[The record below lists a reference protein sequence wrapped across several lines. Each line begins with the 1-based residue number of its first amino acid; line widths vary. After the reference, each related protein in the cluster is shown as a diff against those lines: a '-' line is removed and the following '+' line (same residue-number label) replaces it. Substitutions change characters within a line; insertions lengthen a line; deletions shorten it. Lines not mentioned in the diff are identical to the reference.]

1 MGREIPNQPEDPA
14 KNLVNLVNYLMP
26 PFQLGNQ
33 PGDAERYDHKGN
45 LLIIKEEPRTS
56 SSESDENTIIE
67 INPQGTANPVPA
79 SQEAGKKPGG
89 EGTRIPVLCAKCSAE
104 EKEDEEPVPS
114 TSKNIKKQSST
125 DATIGPFP
133 GRIEIDGLA
142 MAQFFARFFKE
153 YDLTIA
159 PKTGKIAGVWYPD
172 GQKAPEDQVPETTDP
187 STNGATQDLTRKG
200 KGSDT
205 HASQQDLD
213 QQAKQLQILQ
223 GMAQSRRA
231 QEESKIV
238 SHEQDEQEPEITDPD
253 PLDRTIHCVENII
266 QMLDDHIAVSPN
278 PAQASSEKETDSGL
292 EEPLTHEQE
301 NKDDSDSENGII
313 DVVATLASDTENQE
327 IEVVATSSSDPD
339 EINIV
344 DPTNTETCP
353 EAGAQ
358 TPTSNRGSE
367 TTKENN
373 NNQEEEKA
381 TLELPT
387 NWQLPS
393 QTPRKQLLLHRV
405 PISFPVPSN
414 LMESMDSLMFIQEA
428 LLSLVEDLPGDAL
441 VDATPLHRVNSY
453 QAKTAVILTFDAE
466 QTRE

>member
-1 MGREIPNQPEDPA
+1 MAI
-14 KNLVNLVNYLMP
+14 
-26 PFQLGNQ
+26 
-33 PGDAERYDHKGN
+33 
-45 LLIIKEEPRTS
+45 
-56 SSESDENTIIE
+56 
-67 INPQGTANPVPA
+67 
-79 SQEAGKKPGG
+79 
-89 EGTRIPVLCAKCSAE
+89 
-104 EKEDEEPVPS
+104 
-114 TSKNIKKQSST
+114 
-125 DATIGPFP
+125 
-133 GRIEIDGLA
+133 
-142 MAQFFARFFKE
+142 AQFFAQFFKE

-187 STNGATQDLTRKG
+187 SPNGATQDLTRIG

-205 HASQQDLD
+205 HTSQQDLD

-238 SHEQDEQEPEITDPD
+238 AHEQDEQEPEITDPD
-253 PLDRTIHCVENII
+253 PLDRTIHRVENII

-278 PAQASSEKETDSGL
+278 PAQASSEKEMDSGL

-339 EINIV
+339 EIIIV
-344 DPTNTETCP
+344 DPTNTVTCP
-353 EAGAQ
+353 EAGAH

-373 NNQEEEKA
+373 NNQKEEKA

-387 NWQLPS
+387 NRQLPS
-393 QTPRKQLLLHRV
+393 QTPRKQLLLHSVRPKPGFGIGNRNLV
-405 PISFPVPSN
+405 SVSATETKIKFRYRFRGQNFFCLNLNFPPFEKSTKKSF
-414 LMESMDSLMFIQEA
+414 Q
-428 LLSLVEDLPGDAL
+428 LLPE
-441 VDATPLHRVNSY
+441 R
-453 QAKTAVILTFDAE
+453 
-466 QTRE
+466 